1 MAQVSVIVPTYNRAD
16 TIKRAIASVQA
27 QTFQDWELIV
37 VDDGST
43 DGTASVIAGLDP
55 RMVVIRQENQGI
67 SGARNTGLARSTG
80 RYIAFLDSDD
90 EWLPHHLELCV
101 SFLRAFPEEHFVTT
115 ELWEDFGK
123 GRIVKHYRV
132 EASNWYPALARR
144 VGSSAL
150 DLPRGETDDYLRV
163 YQSREEI
170 GDWGRP
176 IVEKAGFADVFHY
189 SGRIFDRL
197 RFGYLMAMQNTV
209 LTRAAYET
217 VGRFDMSYRVV
228 SDFGLMARLCLNYRA
243 NYLSIPSCIKHE
255 LDPKGGPLGEGH
267 LASGRGA
274 LDCAREMLRWFEQL
288 FWNDRPTD
296 PELCA
301 LRADRHFELGQL
313 AFERGL
319 HADALQYFRKAHGV
333 VRSSRRAAFF
343 EWIETKIP
351 SRLLS
356 PRVRSNVLRAD
367 YLVMQLAL
375 ALQELVQA
383 LQELIH

>member
-1 MAQVSVIVPTYNRAD
+1 MALVSVIVPTYNRAD
-16 TIKRAIASVQA
+16 TVKRAIASVQA

-43 DGTASVIAGLDP
+43 DDTSSVIAGLDP

-67 SGARNTGLARSTG
+67 SGARNTGLTSSTG
-80 RYIAFLDSDD
+80 QYIAFLDSDD
-90 EWLPHHLELCV
+90 EWLPHHLELCIA
-101 SFLRAFPEEHFVTT
+101 FLRAFPEEQFVTT

-123 GRIVKHYRV
+123 GRVVKHYRV
-132 EASNWYPALARR
+132 ETSNWYPELASR
-144 VGSSAL
+144 VRSSAL
-150 DLPRGETDDYLRV
+150 DLPDGETDDYLRV

-209 LTRAAYET
+209 LTRTAYET
-217 VGRFDMSYRVV
+217 VGLFDRDYRVV
-228 SDFGLMARLCLNYRA
+228 SDFGLMAKLCQEYRA

-255 LDPKGGPLGEGH
+255 LDPKGGLLGEGH
-267 LASGRGA
+267 LASGAGA
-274 LDCAREMLRWFEQL
+274 LNCAKEMLRWFEHF
-288 FWNDRPTD
+288 FWSKKPTD

-301 LRADRHFELGQL
+301 LRADRQFELGQL

-319 HADALQYFRKAHGV
+319 YAEALQYFRQADGGIKG
-333 VRSSRRAAFF
+333 SRRAAFF
-343 EWIETKIP
+343 KWLLTMIP

-356 PRVRSNVLRAD
+356 PRIRSKVLKAD
-367 YLVMQLAL
+367 YLLMQIAVAL
-375 ALQELVQA
+375 HDLVS
-383 LQELIH
+383 

>member
-1 MAQVSVIVPTYNRAD
+1 MALVSVIVPTYNRAD
-16 TIKRAIASVQA
+16 TVKRAIASVQA

-43 DGTASVIAGLDP
+43 DDTSSLIAGLDP

-67 SGARNTGLARSTG
+67 SGARNTGLTSSTG
-80 RYIAFLDSDD
+80 QYIAFLDSDD
-90 EWLPHHLELCV
+90 EWLPHHLELCIA
-101 SFLRAFPEEHFVTT
+101 FLRAFPGEQFVTT

-123 GRIVKHYRV
+123 GRVVKHYRV
-132 EASNWYPALARR
+132 ETSNWYPELASR
-144 VGSSAL
+144 VRSSAL
-150 DLPRGETDDYLRV
+150 DLPDGETDDYLRV
-163 YQSREEI
+163 YQSRQEI

-209 LTRAAYET
+209 LTRTAYET
-217 VGRFDMSYRVV
+217 VGLFDRDYRVV
-228 SDFGLMARLCLNYRA
+228 SDFGLMAKLCQEYRA

-255 LDPKGGPLGEGH
+255 LDPKGGLLGEGH
-267 LASGRGA
+267 LASGAGA
-274 LDCAREMLRWFEQL
+274 LNCAKEMLRWFEHF
-288 FWNDRPTD
+288 FWSKKPAD

-301 LRADRHFELGQL
+301 LRADRQFELGQL

-319 HADALQYFRKAHGV
+319 YAEALQYFRQADGGIKG
-333 VRSSRRAAFF
+333 SRRAAFF
-343 EWIETKIP
+343 KWMLTMIP

-356 PRVRSNVLRAD
+356 PRIRSKVLKAD
-367 YLVMQLAL
+367 YLLMQIAL
-375 ALQELVQA
+375 ALHDLVS
-383 LQELIH
+383 